1 MKGMLKSVMILLLV
15 PLASCS
21 NKANGLTDGGLSSIS
36 FQTGSSSESSFK
48 VEIADTLESR
58 KKGLMFRTQLDQDR
72 GMLFVFDTET
82 DHVFWM
88 KNTYIPLD
96 MIFISS
102 DWLVVGI
109 VYDAEPMTLDDR
121 SVVRPS
127 RYVLEINGGLSKKL
141 GITEGQ
147 TAVFS
152 PAQAR

>member
-1 MKGMLKSVMILLLV
+1 MKGMLKSMMIILLV
-15 PLASCS
+15 PLACCAS
-21 NKANGLTDGGLSSIS
+21 KINGPADGGLSSIS
-36 FQTGSSSESSFK
+36 FQTGSSSDPSFK
-48 VEIADTLESR
+48 VEIADTNESR
-58 KKGLMFRTQLDQDR
+58 ERGLMYRKQMDQDR
-72 GMLFVFDTET
+72 GMLFVFGTEAN
-82 DHVFWM
+82 HVFWM

-121 SVVRPS
+121 SVGRPS

-147 TAVFS
+147 KAVFS
-152 PAQAR
+152 SAQMR